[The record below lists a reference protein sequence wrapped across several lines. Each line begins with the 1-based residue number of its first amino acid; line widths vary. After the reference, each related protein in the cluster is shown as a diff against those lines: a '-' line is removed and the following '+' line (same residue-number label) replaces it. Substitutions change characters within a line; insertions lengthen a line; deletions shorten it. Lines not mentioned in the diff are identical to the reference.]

1 MNLSEALDPAAL
13 RYDERGLVPV
23 VVQDLASGA
32 VLMLAYADRAAVE
45 RTLASGEA
53 HFWSRSRQAPWRKGE
68 TSGNVLT
75 VIEALVDCDE
85 DTLLLR
91 TVPVVPVVPA
101 APVCHRGTRTCFEPN
116 AAQLELGWL
125 AAVLAERRG
134 ADPAGSYTARL
145 HAAGIERIAQKVGEE
160 AVETVV
166 ASLAAAAVPARRGE
180 LIGESADLLFHLL
193 VLLDAAGVA
202 PDEVAAELARR
213 HFAAPPSAAA
223 SPSTASTSPS
233 TASTSPS
240 SASAAGQPELP
251 ATSDDSDP
259 AGSVQP

>member
-75 VIEALVDCDE
+75 VVEARIDCDE

-91 TVPVVPVVPA
+91 VLPVGPAGPAGPA
-101 APVCHRGTRTCFEPN
+101 APACHRGTRTCFEPN
-116 AAQLELGWL
+116 PAQLELGWL
-125 AAVLAERRG
+125 AAVLAARRG

-166 ASLAAAAVPARRGE
+166 ASLAAAAAPARRGE

-202 PDEVAAELARR
+202 PGEVAAELARR
-213 HFAAPPSAAA
+213 HFAAPRKA
-223 SPSTASTSPS
+223 SPASPT
-233 TASTSPS
+233 
-240 SASAAGQPELP
+240 
-251 ATSDDSDP
+251 
-259 AGSVQP
+259 GSVEP